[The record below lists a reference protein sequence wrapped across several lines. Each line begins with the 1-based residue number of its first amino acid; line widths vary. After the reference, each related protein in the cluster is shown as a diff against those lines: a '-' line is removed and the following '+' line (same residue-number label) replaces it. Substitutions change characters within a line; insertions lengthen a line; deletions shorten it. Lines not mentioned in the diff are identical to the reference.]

1 MQLHLDTSPKT
12 EPLVQT
18 SFVELA
24 AELSPDGRWVAYH
37 SNESGQMEVY
47 VRPFPKVDSG
57 RWLISTGGG
66 SRPAWS
72 RNGRE
77 LFYLAPSTAMM
88 VVSVQTNPTFKPSN
102 PSKLFD
108 VPGPLSLQAGRTY
121 DVTPDGQ
128 RFLMIK
134 DVAGDRNAPSAPIDV
149 VVHWTEELK
158 ARVPAK

>member
-1 MQLHLDTSPKT
+1 MQLHLDGSSKT

-18 SFVELA
+18 GFAEVA
-24 AELSPDGRWVAYH
+24 GELSPDGRWIAYF

-88 VVSVQTNPTFKPSN
+88 VVSVQTNPTFTPSN

-108 VPGPLSLQAGRTY
+108 VPGAASLQAGRTY
-121 DVTPDGQ
+121 DVSPDGK
-128 RFLMIK
+128 RFLMTK
-134 DVAGDRNAPSAPIDV
+134 DVASDRAAPSTPIEV